1 MMLKR
6 QHKETPTHLEMK
18 TVNIKK
24 FLTGV
29 GLAASFILGS
39 SAHAA
44 MITHTESFN
53 FNSYNYL
60 QDRDAEAG
68 SGHRAR
74 RVNSRR
80 VSIDRFDENLGTL
93 LGVDISFETEWSLTS
108 TVNAYDTRFGNRLTI
123 GRGRSVSNQQIRL
136 IDPFRE
142 IQRNNEVE
150 RSTCRDRPTCR
161 DTDTSSGSFN
171 GSFDLTSFS
180 LSDFIG
186 TDPLDFRVIR
196 TLTAD
201 LYNCGGRDTHDR
213 CWQKNSNNAWG
224 GDIHVAYTYSVPEP
238 ASLALLGLGL
248 VGLGASRM
256 KKKRL

>member
-1 MMLKR
+1 
-6 QHKETPTHLEMK
+6 MK
-18 TVNIKK
+18 ISK
-24 FLTGV
+24 FLTGI
-29 GLAASFILGS
+29 GLLTSLVLGS
-39 SAHAA
+39 AAHAGI
-44 MITHTESFN
+44 MTDTHSGSFN

-60 QDRDAEAG
+60 VDRDAEAG
-68 SGHRAR
+68 AGHRSQL
-74 RVNSRR
+74 VNSQR
-80 VSIDRFDENLGTL
+80 VSIDRFDASLGTL
-93 LGVDISFETEWSLTS
+93 LGVEISFESEWSLTS
-108 TVNAYDTRFGNRLTI
+108 TVNAYDTRFGNFLTV
-123 GRGRSVSNQQIRL
+123 GRGKSVSNQQIRL

-161 DTDTSSGSFN
+161 DSDTASGSFN
-171 GSFDLTSFS
+171 GAFALTDFS

-186 TDPLDFRVIR
+186 IDPLDFRVIR

-201 LYNCGGRDTHDR
+201 LYNCGGNDTHDS

-248 VGLGASRM
+248 IGIGASRM
-256 KKKRL
+256 KREKV